1 MSLLAHQYE
10 AEKILKFLERYFI
23 KQMTVQEKKKTFSEK
38 KSYIKNKY
46 NLKGL

>member
-23 KQMTVQEKKKTFSEK
+23 KQMTVQEKKKHFQRK
-38 KSYIKNKY
+38 KVT
-46 NLKGL
+46 LKISIT